1 MSKQSDLVSVS
12 QGASGDPLFI
22 DTANNRVGVGTSSPL
37 RKLDVVS
44 GSTTEAVIRSTSTSE
59 VALRLQ
65 NSTTGTGDT
74 DGIYLGRTVDGRNF
88 LWTYENNPWVFGTN
102 NAERM
107 RITDAG
113 SVGIGTS
120 SPVGN
125 LNINDGSG
133 GIIAAT
139 RTSGATS
146 GNLGTLRF
154 GNTNVDSNLANI
166 TAIQDGSTTSSAII
180 FETQPTGGSTV
191 ERMRIDAAGRVTMPY
206 QPAFVAFMSANHTT
220 TSSGQLPFDSLS
232 SEIPSQRSTGYST
245 ANRRFT
251 APVTGLYQFSV
262 SLDFAG
268 NYSNYYFWCGINGGG
283 RYKDFLENVDI
294 LANGGFYSTFSIH
307 MTAGDYIQ
315 LHSGVAGINLYGG
328 NAAWNCAWQGHLLG

>member
-1 MSKQSDLVSVS
+1 MSKQSDLISVS
-12 QGASGDPLFI
+12 QGAAGDPLFI
-22 DTANNRVGVGTSSPL
+22 DTVTDRVGVGTSSPARKLSVAGDIDLAEAGSGSYL
-37 RKLDVVS
+37 RKNGEIVVGRDDS
-44 GSTTEAVIRSTSTSE
+44 SNFVRLGSSSVGDY
-59 VALRLQ
+59 LRLF
-65 NSTTGTGDT
+65 SGGS
-74 DGIYLGRTVDGRNF
+74 
-88 LWTYENNPWVFGTN
+88 
-102 NAERM
+102 ERM
-107 RITDAG
+107 RITSAG

-125 LNINDGSG
+125 LNVNDGSG